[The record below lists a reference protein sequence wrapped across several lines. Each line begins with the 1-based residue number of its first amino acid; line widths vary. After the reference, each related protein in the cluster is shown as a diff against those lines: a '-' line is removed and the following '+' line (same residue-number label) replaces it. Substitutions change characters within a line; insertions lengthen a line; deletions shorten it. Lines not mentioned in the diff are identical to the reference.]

1 MAQRNRHGLAVHAVH
16 VQVERVGSLL
26 VAHLERNIERPV
38 GVLLLRQMVEGPQA
52 LTRILAVL
60 NQVLRTAAI
69 RHVKVPNRSA
79 RNIAHIIASCY
90 LGSSGG
96 NIGRA
101 HARFERH
108 TLGSKRILR
117 QVVFNLGTAEFIGLA
132 GVLCSRGTRPHGK
145 LHALAGR
152 CVHVG
157 HIAQQAVDI
166 SIVDLDARG
175 IDFERGAPQRQR
187 HFAQRNER
195 RDNVGTRSLGFKAH
209 EHIGARALLH
219 VNDQIVALPRCSGP
233 PGIGAV
239 AGIARTCGYILDR
252 IFGQRN
258 LDLCRLAVL
267 ELVVNA
273 QLGLH
278 PNDRRRIS
286 DNRARRQPALGT
298 VRLNVK
304 RRHVERHIELLT
316 VFDLHLLL
324 GDMLARGQPQAAERG
339 IACRLDVIAC
349 LVKGDDSVGTGL
361 QARRVGLHDGRG
373 AIVLVAR
380 QIGNAVGNQ
389 LAIGRAEH
397 QHAVGA
403 LIITLGGDRC
413 RTPRL

>member
-1 MAQRNRHGLAVHAVH
+1 MR
-16 VQVERVGSLL
+16 
-26 VAHLERNIERPV
+26 
-38 GVLLLRQMVEGPQA
+38 
-52 LTRILAVL
+52 
-60 NQVLRTAAI
+60 AATI
-69 RHVKVPNRSA
+69 RHIKAPDRGA
-79 RNIAHIIASCY
+79 RNIAHVITSRHI
-90 LGSSGG
+90 GGGRG

-101 HARFERH
+101 HARLECH
-108 TLGSKRILR
+108 ALGSQRVLR
-117 QVVFNLGTAEFIGLA
+117 QVVFNLGAAQLVGLS
-132 GVLCSRGTRPHGK
+132 GVLYGRGARTDGK
-145 LHALAGR
+145 LHAFARR
-152 CVHVG
+152 CVYVG
-157 HIAQQAVDI
+157 NIAQQAMDI
-166 SIVDLDARG
+166 GIVDLDARG
-175 IDFERGAPQRQR
+175 VHFERGAPQRQR
-187 HFAQRNER
+187 HLAQRNER
-195 RDNVGTRSLGFKAH
+195 RDNVGTCSLGFKAH
-209 EHIGARALLH
+209 KHIGARALLH

-239 AGIARTCGYILDR
+239 TGIARACGYILDR
-252 IFGQRN
+252 IFGQRD

-324 GDMLARGQPQAAERG
+324 GDMLTHGQPQAAERG
-339 IACRLDVIAC
+339 IARGLDVIAC

-361 QARRVGLHDGRG
+361 QARRIGLHDGRG

-380 QIGNAVGNQ
+380 QIGNAISNQ

-403 LIITLGGDRC
+403 LIITLGGHRR